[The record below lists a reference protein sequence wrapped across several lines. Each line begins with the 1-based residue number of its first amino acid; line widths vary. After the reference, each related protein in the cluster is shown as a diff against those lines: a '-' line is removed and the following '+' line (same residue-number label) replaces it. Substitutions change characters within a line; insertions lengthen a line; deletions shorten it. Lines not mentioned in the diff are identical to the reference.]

1 MGTGRTARVHRGFH
15 RTGIV
20 LAALVAIAGFL
31 VVFGLAADNS
41 SLGEVRGIATLW
53 IIGLAA
59 CTYALIRA
67 LGWIIAGFV
76 GE

>member
-20 LAALVAIAGFL
+20 FAALLAIIGFL
-31 VVFGLAADNS
+31 LVFGLAADNS
-41 SLGEVRGIATLW
+41 SIGEVRGMATLW
-53 IIGLAA
+53 IVGLSA

-67 LGWIIAGFV
+67 LGWIVAGFV